1 MQPHPPGDLENRA
14 SWRLLGALALAVSAL
29 PGQGVAQEASA
40 VVEIATGWRSTS
52 APLVAEL
59 GGTSVDDSSWD
70 EVRLTAPWSEQL
82 APGYDEAV
90 WYRRALEFPSYPA
103 SPLALLIGPSRHG
116 SYQLSM
122 DGVRV
127 AEIGSPS
134 RLLPFPQPRLIPIPD
149 AAIQDGR
156 VQLAIRF
163 HRVAWLSEAD
173 GSTAGP
179 FQGTVLLGPRAELG
193 RRLELAGLQA
203 RAEDLV
209 PFMLGLLFAT
219 IGVFHLLLFWRR
231 PSERA
236 YLWFGLGALAFG
248 ANTLLLTRWVSEP
261 VDHLTL
267 THRLT
272 EISGHGALVALLLFL
287 WATLDRPVERWFRR
301 YLISHGFLVLFL
313 MAAPFHWIWVT
324 DPVRVAWM
332 VPGLLSAP
340 TVLWAAMRRS
350 HPEAQPLLAGTTV
363 LVIAELGELA
373 RLYGAPLPTWLPIV
387 GFAAVLLAMAFALA
401 GRFSRVHGQLVVLR
415 RDLEHRLDQ
424 RTHVLTDLSRAGERE
439 NRANREFLA
448 KISHELRTS
457 LNSVIGFTNVLLRQ
471 DQGLRERGR
480 PERRVAHKRDRDFL
494 ARIRANGKQL
504 LEIVDDIL
512 DLSRIQT
519 GQLDVQREAV
529 HVDAVAR
536 AAAARLESAAHA
548 KALYLDVSV
557 PSQLHAVRV
566 DARRL
571 EHVLYNLIDNAI
583 QSTTH
588 GGVIVRVEAMG
599 GRPLAVLVEDTGVGI
614 SAHQL
619 ERILELF
626 QKGGGGRSR
635 RDPGTGLGLGL
646 VIAHSLCRMMGCE
659 LSVSSEPGVGSKFR
673 IILPFAPVPTLAPG
687 TAIEDVPTV
696 YENEE
701 KRLVLII
708 DDEPD
713 ARLLLTEHV
722 RSFGMRPVS
731 ADSGPEGLRLA
742 RELMPDLVTLD
753 LKMPGMDGWAT
764 LRAFK
769 ADPTISGIP
778 VVVVS
783 VIAAEARG
791 TFLGHLDLVG
801 KPVDRDALEDAVR
814 RNLRGHAS
822 RALVV
827 DDDPDSRL
835 LLTTLLESAVEE
847 VRAAEDGVQALDV
860 LEDFE
865 PGVILL
871 DLVMPRMDGMTFL
884 KTLRDDP
891 RHSRTPV
898 LVVTS
903 KELTAVETALLE
915 RTTDGIVRK
924 GPRSEAHGSLRDRL
938 AGFLE
943 ATAPFN

>member
-1 MQPHPPGDLENRA
+1 M
-14 SWRLLGALALAVSAL
+14 AVSAQ

-70 EVRLTAPWSEQL
+70 EVRLTAPLSEQL

-103 SPLALLIGPSRHG
+103 SPLALLIGPSHNG

-149 AAIQDGR
+149 AAVQDGR

-236 YLWFGLGALAFG
+236 YLWFGLGGLAFG

-287 WATLDRPVERWFRR
+287 WTTLDRPVETWFRR
-301 YLISHGFLVLFL
+301 YLISHGFLGLFL
-313 MAAPFHWIWVT
+313 MAAPFHWVWVT

-340 TVLWAAMRRS
+340 AVLWAAVRRS

-373 RLYGAPLPTWLPIV
+373 RLYGAPLPAWLPIV

-415 RDLEHRLDQ
+415 RDLEHRLNQ
-424 RTHVLTDLSRAGERE
+424 RTHVLTEVSRTGELTH
-439 NRANREFLA
+439 RAHSDFLA
-448 KISHELRTS
+448 NVSHRLRTP
-457 LNSVIGFTNVLLRQ
+457 LNSVIGLANVLLRQ
-471 DQGLRERGR
+471 GQGMSE
-480 PERRVAHKRDRDFL
+480 RDRDFL
-494 ARIRANGKQL
+494 VRIGASGKQL
-504 LEIVDDIL
+504 LEVVDDVL
-512 DLSRIQT
+512 DLSRIET
-519 GQLDVQREAV
+519 GQLEVQREAV

-583 QSTTH
+583 QSTAH

-619 ERILELF
+619 DRILELF
-626 QKGGGGRSR
+626 QKGSGGRSR

-646 VIAHSLCRMMGCE
+646 VIAHSLCKMMGCE
-659 LSVSSEPGVGSKFR
+659 LSVNSEPGVGSKFR
-673 IILPFAPVPTLAPG
+673 IILPFA
-687 TAIEDVPTV
+687 
-696 YENEE
+696 
-701 KRLVLII
+701 
-708 DDEPD
+708 
-713 ARLLLTEHV
+713 
-722 RSFGMRPVS
+722 
-731 ADSGPEGLRLA
+731 SGPYPR
-742 RELMPDLVTLD
+742 RRYRH
-753 LKMPGMDGWAT
+753 DG
-764 LRAFK
+764 
-769 ADPTISGIP
+769 PP
-778 VVVVS
+778 
-783 VIAAEARG
+783 
-791 TFLGHLDLVG
+791 
-801 KPVDRDALEDAVR
+801 
-814 RNLRGHAS
+814 
-822 RALVV
+822 
-827 DDDPDSRL
+827 
-835 LLTTLLESAVEE
+835 
-847 VRAAEDGVQALDV
+847 
-860 LEDFE
+860 
-865 PGVILL
+865 
-871 DLVMPRMDGMTFL
+871 
-884 KTLRDDP
+884 
-891 RHSRTPV
+891 
-898 LVVTS
+898 
-903 KELTAVETALLE
+903 
-915 RTTDGIVRK
+915 
-924 GPRSEAHGSLRDRL
+924 HGS
-938 AGFLE
+938 
-943 ATAPFN
+943 

>member
-1 MQPHPPGDLENRA
+1 MHPHPPGDLRNRP

-103 SPLALLIGPSRHG
+103 SPLALLIGPSSHG

-127 AEIGSPS
+127 AEIGSRS

-149 AAIQDGR
+149 AAVQDGR

-163 HRVAWLSEAD
+163 GRVAWLSESA

-193 RRLELAGLQA
+193 RRLELARLQA

-219 IGVFHLLLFWRR
+219 IGVFHLFLFWRR

-236 YLWFGLGALAFG
+236 YLWFGLGGLAFG

-287 WATLDRPVERWFRR
+287 WTTLDRPVESWFRR
-301 YLISHGFLVLFL
+301 YLISHGFLVAFL
-313 MAAPFHWIWVT
+313 VAAPFQWVWVT
-324 DPVRVAWM
+324 DPIRVAWM

-340 TVLWAAMRRS
+340 AVLWAAMRRS

-373 RLYGAPLPTWLPIV
+373 RLYGAPLPAWLPIV
-387 GFAAVLLAMAFALA
+387 GFSAVLPAMAFALS

-424 RTHVLTDLSRAGERE
+424 RTHVLAEMSRTGELTH
-439 NRANREFLA
+439 RAHSDFLA
-448 KISHELRTS
+448 NVSHRLRTP
-457 LNSVIGFTNVLLRQ
+457 LNSVIGFANVLLRQ
-471 DQGLRERGR
+471 GQGLTE
-480 PERRVAHKRDRDFL
+480 RDRDFL
-494 ARIRANGKQL
+494 VRIGASGKQL
-504 LEIVDDIL
+504 LEVVDDVL
-512 DLSRIQT
+512 DLSRIEA
-519 GQLDVQREAV
+519 GQLEVQREAV
-529 HVDAVAR
+529 HVDEVAR

-571 EHVLYNLIDNAI
+571 EHVLYNLIENAI

-619 ERILELF
+619 DRILELF

-659 LSVSSEPGVGSKFR
+659 LSVNSEPGVGSNFR
-673 IILPFAPVPTLAPG
+673 IILPFAPVPTLATD
-687 TAIEDVPTV
+687 TAMTAVPTV
-696 YENEE
+696 HEKEE
-701 KRLVLII
+701 GRLVLII

-713 ARLLLTEHV
+713 ARLLLAEHV

-742 RELMPDLVTLD
+742 RELTPDLVTLD

-764 LRAFK
+764 LSAFK
-769 ADPTISGIP
+769 ADPAISGIP

-791 TFLGHLDLVG
+791 AFLGHLDLVG

-835 LLTTLLESAVEE
+835 LLSTLLEGAVEE
-847 VRAAEDGVQALDV
+847 VREAEDGVQALDV

-938 AGFLE
+938 AGFLD

>member
-1 MQPHPPGDLENRA
+1 M
-14 SWRLLGALALAVSAL
+14 
-29 PGQGVAQEASA
+29 
-40 VVEIATGWRSTS
+40 
-52 APLVAEL
+52 
-59 GGTSVDDSSWD
+59 
-70 EVRLTAPWSEQL
+70 
-82 APGYDEAV
+82 
-90 WYRRALEFPSYPA
+90 WYRRALEFASYPA

-116 SYQLSM
+116 SYQLSI

-134 RLLPFPQPRLIPIPD
+134 RLLPFPQTRLIPIPD
-149 AAIQDGR
+149 AAVQDGR

-193 RRLELAGLQA
+193 RRLELAGLRA

-209 PFMLGLLFAT
+209 PFMLGLLFST

-248 ANTLLLTRWVSEP
+248 ANTLLLTRWLSEP

-287 WATLDRPVERWFRR
+287 WTTLDRPVESWFRR

-313 MAAPFHWIWVT
+313 MAAPFHWVWVT
-324 DPVRVAWM
+324 DPIRVAWM
-332 VPGLLSAP
+332 ALGLLSAP
-340 TVLWAAMRRS
+340 AVLWAAMRRS

-373 RLYGAPLPTWLPIV
+373 RLYGAPLPAWLPIV
-387 GFAAVLLAMAFALA
+387 GLAAALLAMAFALA
-401 GRFSRVHGQLVVLR
+401 GRFSRVHRQLVVLR
-415 RDLEHRLDQ
+415 RDLEHRIDQ
-424 RTHVLTDLSRAGERE
+424 RTHVLTEVSRTGELTHRTHSD
-439 NRANREFLA
+439 FLTNV
-448 KISHELRTS
+448 SRRLRTP
-457 LNSVIGFTNVLLRQ
+457 LNSVVGFANVLMRQ
-471 DQGLRERGR
+471 CQGLTE
-480 PERRVAHKRDRDFL
+480 RDRDFL
-494 ARIRANGKQL
+494 VRIVASGKQI
-504 LEIVDDIL
+504 LEVVNDVL
-512 DLSRIQT
+512 DLSRIET
-519 GQLDVQREAV
+519 GQLEVQREAV
-529 HVDAVAR
+529 KVAAVAR
-536 AAAARLESAAHA
+536 AAAARLESAAHT

-566 DARRL
+566 DAQRL
-571 EHVLYNLIDNAI
+571 EYVLYNLIENAI
-583 QSTTH
+583 QYTAH
-588 GGVIVRVEAMG
+588 GGVIVRVEAMR

-614 SAHQL
+614 SARQL
-619 ERILELF
+619 DRILELF
-626 QKGGGGRSR
+626 QKGGSGRSR

-673 IILPFAPVPTLAPG
+673 IILPFAPVPTLAAD
-687 TAIEDVPTV
+687 TAMTTV
-696 YENEE
+696 HPVHEKEE
-701 KRLVLII
+701 GRMVLII

-713 ARLLLTEHV
+713 ARLLLAEHV

-742 RELMPDLVTLD
+742 RELTSDLVTLD

-791 TFLGHLDLVG
+791 TFLGHLDIVD
-801 KPVDRDALEDAVR
+801 KPVDRDALEDAAR

-835 LLTTLLESAVEE
+835 LLSTLLESAVEE
-847 VRAAEDGVQALDV
+847 VRTAQDGVQALDV

-865 PGVILL
+865 PSVILL

-884 KTLRDDP
+884 KTLRKDP
-891 RHSRTPV
+891 SHSRTPV

-903 KELTAVETALLE
+903 KELTPVETALLE

-938 AGFLE
+938 AGFFE
-943 ATAPFN
+943 ATAPYN

>member
-1 MQPHPPGDLENRA
+1 M
-14 SWRLLGALALAVSAL
+14 AVSAL

-103 SPLALLIGPSRHG
+103 SPLALLIGPSSHG

-149 AAIQDGR
+149 AAVQDGR

-163 HRVAWLSEAD
+163 GRVAWLSESA

-193 RRLELAGLQA
+193 RRLELARLQA

-219 IGVFHLLLFWRR
+219 IGVFHLFLFWRR

-236 YLWFGLGALAFG
+236 YLWFGLGGLAFG

-287 WATLDRPVERWFRR
+287 WTTLDRPVESWFRR
-301 YLISHGFLVLFL
+301 YLISHGFLVAFL
-313 MAAPFHWIWVT
+313 VAAPFQWVWVT
-324 DPVRVAWM
+324 DPIRVAWM

-340 TVLWAAMRRS
+340 AVLWAAMRRS

-373 RLYGAPLPTWLPIV
+373 RLYGAPLPAWLPIV
-387 GFAAVLLAMAFALA
+387 GFSAVLPAMAFALS

-424 RTHVLTDLSRAGERE
+424 RTHVLAEMSRTGELTH
-439 NRANREFLA
+439 RAHSDFLA
-448 KISHELRTS
+448 NVSHRLRTP
-457 LNSVIGFTNVLLRQ
+457 LNSVIGFANVLLRQ
-471 DQGLRERGR
+471 GQGLTE
-480 PERRVAHKRDRDFL
+480 RDRDFL
-494 ARIRANGKQL
+494 VRIGASGKQL
-504 LEIVDDIL
+504 LEVVDDVL
-512 DLSRIQT
+512 DLSRIEA
-519 GQLDVQREAV
+519 GQLEVQREAV
-529 HVDAVAR
+529 HVDEVAR

-571 EHVLYNLIDNAI
+571 EHVLYNLIENAI

-619 ERILELF
+619 DRILELF

-659 LSVSSEPGVGSKFR
+659 LSVNSEPGVGSNFR
-673 IILPFAPVPTLAPG
+673 IILPFAPVPTLATD
-687 TAIEDVPTV
+687 TAMTAVPTV
-696 YENEE
+696 HEKEE
-701 KRLVLII
+701 GRLVLII

-713 ARLLLTEHV
+713 ARLLLAEHV

-764 LRAFK
+764 LSAFK
-769 ADPTISGIP
+769 ADPAISGIP

-835 LLTTLLESAVEE
+835 LLSTLLEGAVEE
-847 VRAAEDGVQALDV
+847 VREAEDGVQALDV

-938 AGFLE
+938 AGFLD